1 MSESRLFFLCA
12 LRKAIVQQL
21 KNEAMTS
28 TEKITFEQ
36 LPQAVSDL
44 KEEVSGLKDLINTL
58 IHRTPAEN
66 ADQWMNIDQL
76 RAYHPDRP
84 ARSTI
89 YDWVCQNRIPVHKDG
104 KKLRF
109 LRSEIDQWLSGGRIK
124 TKDEIEAEAAEHINR
139 INRSRR

>member
-1 MSESRLFFLCA
+1 
-12 LRKAIVQQL
+12 
-21 KNEAMTS
+21 MTS
-28 TEKITFEQ
+28 TEKISFEQ

-109 LRSEIDQWLSGGRIK
+109 LRSEIDQWLSGGKIK
-124 TKDEIEAEAAEHINR
+124 TKEELETEAMNR
-139 INRSRR
+139 ITVIKRTIR

>member
-1 MSESRLFFLCA
+1 MD
-12 LRKAIVQQL
+12 
-21 KNEAMTS
+21 S

-89 YDWVCQNRIPVHKDG
+89 YDWVCQNRMSSFSRVDFPLPLRPTIPTISFWGTVRLTPCKIG
-104 KKLRF
+104 
-109 LRSEIDQWLSGGRIK
+109 SSP
-124 TKDEIEAEAAEHINR
+124 
-139 INRSRR
+139 